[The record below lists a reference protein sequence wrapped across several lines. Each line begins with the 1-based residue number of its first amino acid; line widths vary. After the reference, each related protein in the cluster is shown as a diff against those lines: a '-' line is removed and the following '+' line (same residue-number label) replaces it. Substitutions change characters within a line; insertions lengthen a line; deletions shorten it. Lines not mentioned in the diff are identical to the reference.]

1 MTIGRLRRNIT
12 GLLVSTVDTEADLY
26 DSTAVLPRPGD
37 GRDAPYRKVG
47 ADRRSRDRTCF

>member
-26 DSTAVLPRPGD
+26 DSTAVC
-37 GRDAPYRKVG
+37 
-47 ADRRSRDRTCF
+47 RDRAMAGTLHTGR